1 MKTIAELTGGDF
13 LRHCNKIR
21 HQVSDIIKETGVLE
35 IRKRQPEYSGKETE
49 AEKAEMRKAQ
59 AKKNIDSMLDCML
72 EEHAEQ
78 TMKLLNLFVIR
89 EEGDPEEIPD
99 FDLIA
104 IGLDLIGNQKVMNF
118 FISAASS
125 GLKFTQI

>member
-13 LRHCNKIR
+13 LRHCNKVR
-21 HQVSDIIKETGVLE
+21 HSVAKIISETGVLE
-35 IRKRQPEYSGKETE
+35 LRKRQPELTGKETKVE
-49 AEKAEMRKAQ
+49 ISAKRDEQ
-59 AKKNIDSMLDCML
+59 SKKNIDAMLDCLL
-72 EEHAEQ
+72 EEHADK
-78 TMKLLNLFVIR
+78 TMELLNLLVIR

-125 GLKFTQI
+125 GLRFTQI

>member
-1 MKTIAELTGGDF
+1 MKTIAELKGGDF

-35 IRKRQPEYSGKETE
+35 IRKRQPGLTGKETPAE
-49 AEKAEMRKAQ
+49 LAEKREIQ
-59 AKKNIDSMLDCML
+59 SQKNIDKMLDSL
-72 EEHAEQ
+72 LDEHAEQ
-78 TMKLLNLFVIR
+78 TIKLLNLLVIR

>member
-1 MKTIAELTGGDF
+1 MKTITELTGGDF

-35 IRKRQPEYSGKETE
+35 IRKRQPEFTGKETE
-49 AEKAEMRKAQ
+49 KEKAEMINQQ
-59 AKKNIDSMLDCML
+59 AKKNIDAMIDCLLD
-72 EEHAEQ
+72 EHAEK
-78 TMKLLNLFVIR
+78 TIELLNLLVIR
-89 EEGDPEEIPD
+89 EKDDPKEIPD

-125 GLKFTQI
+125 GLKLTQI